1 MGRTTGRRQHEIGA
15 AVRNAR
21 RARGITQDE
30 LAQALGVDRVTISRY
45 EGGKRA
51 IGIPTLLDVSDY
63 LGIPVTLLLPRPNPA
78 DGLEALHIEQG
89 LSDEVHAIA
98 ARLCRQPDLIAT
110 VQAVI
115 ASASPKQDRVATSYG
130 SDTNEDNR

>member
-21 RARGITQDE
+21 MARGITQDE

-51 IGIPTLLDVSDY
+51 IGIPTLLDVSAY
-63 LGIPVTLLLPRPNPA
+63 LRIPVTLLLPRPNPEDA
-78 DGLEALHIEQG
+78 LESLHIEQG
-89 LSDEVHAIA
+89 LSDEVRAIA
-98 ARLCRQPDLIAT
+98 AHLCRQPDLIAT
-110 VQAVI
+110 VKAVI
-115 ASASPKQDRVATSYG
+115 ASASANRDCAEKSYG